1 MVVKF
6 RNNYSINGKIQKRME
21 NLEKRLKRFEIE
33 LKNLKENLS
42 KIIYFIDKNYGK
54 EIIFSLL
61 KERGFEVLE
70 IKDKRII
77 FPKSAEYFE
86 DYFKNLR
93 SYYFRRILQDTIKKK
108 EFSLD
113 FISKLKEKWG
123 GKVVEKYLNRLVQ
136 YEIFKKENS
145 HFISNY
151 KEIDNIGNTL
161 EWYIGE
167 ILKKEFSIPVLSNI
181 EIKNIKE
188 GGDFD
193 IFFLLLGNLSYLEIK
208 SSPPNNISI
217 EEIENFIKRVV
228 SVGTKVSILFID
240 TTLNIKRNIIDNM
253 EFLLKRVKRVFIGKM
268 IRNGFYK
275 VSKGLYVFNSK
286 RSIEESIRIV
296 IDDLLKEEAF

>member
-1 MVVKF
+1 
-6 RNNYSINGKIQKRME
+6 ME
-21 NLEKRLKRFEIE
+21 NLERRVKKLEIE
-33 LKNLKENLS
+33 ILNLKENLS

-61 KERGFEVLE
+61 KERGFKILE
-70 IKDKRII
+70 LKDKKLI
-77 FPKSAEYFE
+77 FPEDEIFFN

-108 EFSLD
+108 EFD
-113 FISKLKEKWG
+113 DNFVNKLKKKWG
-123 GKVVEKYLNRLVQ
+123 EVVVERYLQKLLNYGILKKSNSF
-136 YEIFKKENS
+136 YESKFKD
-145 HFISNY
+145 
-151 KEIDNIGNTL
+151 IDNIGNTL

-167 ILKKEFSIPVLSNI
+167 ILKREFSIPVVSNI
-181 EIKNIKE
+181 EIKNLSD

-217 EEIENFIKRVV
+217 EELENFIKRVNG
-228 SVGTKVSILFID
+228 VGTKVSILFID

-253 EFLLKRVKRVFIGKM
+253 KFLLKRYKREFLGIM

-275 VSKGLYVFNSK
+275 VSKGIYVFNSK

-296 IDDLLKEEAF
+296 INDLIKEEFV

>member
-1 MVVKF
+1 MVKF
-6 RNNYSINGKIQKRME
+6 KKMD
-21 NLEKRLKRFEIE
+21 NLNKRLKKLEIE
-33 LKNLKENLS
+33 FKNLKENLS

-54 EIIFSLL
+54 EIIISLL
-61 KERGFEVLE
+61 KERGFEVRE
-70 IKDKRII
+70 IIDKRII
-77 FPKSAEYFE
+77 LPKNEIYFE
-86 DYFKNLR
+86 EYFKNLK

-123 GKVVEKYLNRLVQ
+123 SKVVDKYLTKLVQ
-136 YEIFKKENS
+136 YEILLKDNS
-145 HFISNY
+145 NYISNFI
-151 KEIDNIGNTL
+151 EIDNIGNTL

-167 ILKKEFSIPVLSNI
+167 VLKREFSIPIVSNI
-181 EIKNIKE
+181 EIKNIKQ

-228 SVGTKVSILFID
+228 SVGTNVSILFID

-253 EFLLKRVKRVFIGKM
+253 EFLLRRVKRKFIGKM

-275 VSKGLYVFNSK
+275 VSQGLYVFNSK

-296 IDDLLKEEAF
+296 LDDLIKEEET

>member
-1 MVVKF
+1 
-6 RNNYSINGKIQKRME
+6 ME
-21 NLEKRLKRFEIE
+21 NFEKRIKKLEIE
-33 LKNLKENLS
+33 FKNLKENLS

-77 FPKSAEYFE
+77 FPKDERYFE
-86 DYFKNLR
+86 DYFKNLK

-108 EFSLD
+108 EFSYD
-113 FISKLKEKWG
+113 FILKLKEKWG
-123 GKVVEKYLNRLVQ
+123 EKVVERYLEKLVKYK
-136 YEIFKKENS
+136 IFKKENF
-145 HFISNY
+145 HYISNY
-151 KEIDNIGNTL
+151 IDIDNIGNTL

-167 ILKKEFSIPVLSNI
+167 ILKKEFSIPVISNI

-217 EEIENFIKRVV
+217 EEIENFIRRVV
-228 SVGTKVSILFID
+228 EIGIKVSILFID

-253 EFLLKRVKRVFIGKM
+253 EFLLKRVKKNFIGKM

-275 VSKGLYVFNSK
+275 VASGIYVFNSK

-296 IDDLLKEEAF
+296 IDDLLKEDLI

>member
-1 MVVKF
+1 
-6 RNNYSINGKIQKRME
+6 ME
-21 NLEKRLKRFEIE
+21 NLERRVKKLEIE
-33 LKNLKENLS
+33 ILNLKENLS

-61 KERGFEVLE
+61 KERGFKILE
-70 IKDKRII
+70 LKDKKLI
-77 FPKSAEYFE
+77 FPEDEIFFN

-108 EFSLD
+108 EFD
-113 FISKLKEKWG
+113 DNFVHKLKKKWG
-123 GKVVEKYLNRLVQ
+123 EVVVERYLQKLLNYGILKKSNSF
-136 YEIFKKENS
+136 YESKFKD
-145 HFISNY
+145 
-151 KEIDNIGNTL
+151 IDNIGNTL

-167 ILKKEFSIPVLSNI
+167 ILKRDFSIPVVSNI
-181 EIKNIKE
+181 EIKNLSD

-217 EEIENFIKRVV
+217 EELENFIKRVNG
-228 SVGTKVSILFID
+228 VGTKVSILFID

-253 EFLLKRVKRVFIGKM
+253 KFLLKRYKREFLGIM

-275 VSKGLYVFNSK
+275 VSKGIYVFNSK

-296 IDDLLKEEAF
+296 INDLIKEEFV

>member
-1 MVVKF
+1 
-6 RNNYSINGKIQKRME
+6 ME
-21 NLEKRLKRFEIE
+21 NLERRVKKLEIE
-33 LKNLKENLS
+33 ILNLKENLS

-61 KERGFEVLE
+61 KERGFKILE
-70 IKDKRII
+70 LKDKKLI
-77 FPKSAEYFE
+77 FPEDEIFFN

-108 EFSLD
+108 EFD
-113 FISKLKEKWG
+113 DNFVNKLKKKWG
-123 GKVVEKYLNRLVQ
+123 EVVVERYLQKLLNYGILKKSNSF
-136 YEIFKKENS
+136 YESKFKD
-145 HFISNY
+145 
-151 KEIDNIGNTL
+151 IDNIGNTL

-167 ILKKEFSIPVLSNI
+167 ILKREFSIPVVSNI
-181 EIKNIKE
+181 EIKNLSD

-217 EEIENFIKRVV
+217 EELENFIKRING
-228 SVGTKVSILFID
+228 VGTKVSILFID

-253 EFLLKRVKRVFIGKM
+253 KFLLKRYKREFLGIM

-275 VSKGLYVFNSK
+275 VSKGIYVFNSK

-296 IDDLLKEEAF
+296 INDLIKEEFV

>member
-1 MVVKF
+1 LICV
-6 RNNYSINGKIQKRME
+6 KIQKRME
-21 NLEKRLKRFEIE
+21 NLERRVKKLEIE
-33 LKNLKENLS
+33 ILNLKENLS

-61 KERGFEVLE
+61 KERGFKILE
-70 IKDKRII
+70 LKDKKLI
-77 FPKSAEYFE
+77 FPEDEIFFN

-108 EFSLD
+108 EFD
-113 FISKLKEKWG
+113 DNFVNKLKKKWG
-123 GKVVEKYLNRLVQ
+123 EVVVERYLQKLLNYGILKKSNSF
-136 YEIFKKENS
+136 YESKFKD
-145 HFISNY
+145 
-151 KEIDNIGNTL
+151 IDNIGNTL

-167 ILKKEFSIPVLSNI
+167 ILKREFSIPVVSNI
-181 EIKNIKE
+181 EIKNLSD

-217 EEIENFIKRVV
+217 EELENFIKRING
-228 SVGTKVSILFID
+228 VGTKVSILFID

-253 EFLLKRVKRVFIGKM
+253 KFLLKRYKREFLGIM

-275 VSKGLYVFNSK
+275 VSKGIYVFNSK

-296 IDDLLKEEAF
+296 INDLIKEEFV

>member
-1 MVVKF
+1 
-6 RNNYSINGKIQKRME
+6 ME
-21 NLEKRLKRFEIE
+21 NLERRVKKLEIE
-33 LKNLKENLS
+33 ILNLKENLS

-61 KERGFEVLE
+61 KERGFKILE
-70 IKDKRII
+70 LKDKKLI
-77 FPKSAEYFE
+77 FPEDEIFFN

-108 EFSLD
+108 EFD
-113 FISKLKEKWG
+113 DNFVHKLKKKWG
-123 GKVVEKYLNRLVQ
+123 EVVVERYLQKLLNYGILKKSNSF
-136 YEIFKKENS
+136 YESKFKD
-145 HFISNY
+145 
-151 KEIDNIGNTL
+151 IDNIGNTL

-167 ILKKEFSIPVLSNI
+167 ILKREFSIPAVSNI
-181 EIKNIKE
+181 EIKNLSD

-217 EEIENFIKRVV
+217 EELENFIKRVNG
-228 SVGTKVSILFID
+228 VGTKVSILFID

-253 EFLLKRVKRVFIGKM
+253 KFLLKRYKREFLGIM

-275 VSKGLYVFNSK
+275 VSKGIYVFNSK

-296 IDDLLKEEAF
+296 INDLIKEEFV

>member
-1 MVVKF
+1 MICV
-6 RNNYSINGKIQKRME
+6 KIQKRME
-21 NLEKRLKRFEIE
+21 NLERRVKKLEIE
-33 LKNLKENLS
+33 ILNLKENLS

-61 KERGFEVLE
+61 KERGFKILE
-70 IKDKRII
+70 LKDKKLI
-77 FPKSAEYFE
+77 FPEDEIFFN

-108 EFSLD
+108 EFD
-113 FISKLKEKWG
+113 DNFVHKLKKKWG
-123 GKVVEKYLNRLVQ
+123 EVVVERYLQKLLNYGILKKSNSF
-136 YEIFKKENS
+136 YESKFKD
-145 HFISNY
+145 
-151 KEIDNIGNTL
+151 IDNIGNTL

-167 ILKKEFSIPVLSNI
+167 ILKRDFSIPVVSNI
-181 EIKNIKE
+181 EIKNLSD

-217 EEIENFIKRVV
+217 EELENFIKRVNG
-228 SVGTKVSILFID
+228 VGTKVSILFID

-253 EFLLKRVKRVFIGKM
+253 KFLLKRYKREFLGIM

-275 VSKGLYVFNSK
+275 VSKGIYVFNSK

-296 IDDLLKEEAF
+296 INDLIKEEFV

>member
-1 MVVKF
+1 
-6 RNNYSINGKIQKRME
+6 ME
-21 NLEKRLKRFEIE
+21 NLEKRVKKLEIE
-33 LKNLKENLS
+33 FLNLKENLS

-70 IKDKRII
+70 IKDKKLIL
-77 FPKSAEYFE
+77 PEDKVYFDE
-86 DYFKNLR
+86 YFKNLK

-108 EFSLD
+108 EFDLN
-113 FISKLKEKWG
+113 FVEKLKEKWG
-123 GKVVEKYLNRLVQ
+123 EDVVEKYLQKLINYGILKRVNFL
-136 YEIFKKENS
+136 YKSKFKD
-145 HFISNY
+145 
-151 KEIDNIGNTL
+151 IDNIGNTL

-167 ILKKEFSIPVLSNI
+167 VLKKEFSIPVISNI
-181 EIKNIKE
+181 EIKNLSE

-217 EEIENFIKRVV
+217 EELENFVKRVNAI
-228 SVGTKVSILFID
+228 GTRVSILFID

-253 EFLLKRVKRVFIGKM
+253 KFLLKRVKRDFSGKM

-275 VSKGLYVFNSK
+275 VSKGIYVFNSK
-286 RSIEESIRIV
+286 RSIEESMRIV
-296 IDDLLKEEAF
+296 INDLIKEEHL